1 LALELLHSLKR
12 PRGPDP
18 VRTVIGD
25 AGFADKHLLRWC
37 TANGFV
43 VIVRGRM
50 DAQVHDLYVRQR
62 KPLRGRPR
70 RWGERICLRAYA
82 RDERNFKQAIY
93 LYQDRARARLAS
105 VVGRHGASGLPM
117 RFAIVRC
124 LDKDDVVIM
133 STDLSLTP
141 REITR
146 LYADRSAIEMTFRE
160 LKQHFGLGHYQVR
173 KPAAILA
180 SRAPERHCLC
190 LDAASHPLPAA
201 RRVLPKPATP
211 VPDALVQAGDA
222 DFGARDPDAAAS
234 GLRVGGDFCAGRAKR
249 RTYQYASSPLPPHT
263 RPPRVLNYRLEVV

>member
-50 DAQVHDLYVRQR
+50 DAQQQS
-62 KPLRGRPR
+62 
-70 RWGERICLRAYA
+70 
-82 RDERNFKQAIY
+82 NFKHIIY
-93 LYQDRARARLAS
+93 LYQDRAWARLAS

-160 LKQHFGLGHYQVR
+160 LKQHFGLGALSGAQAR
-173 KPAAILA
+173 NDPA
-180 SRAPERHCLC
+180 SRASERHCLC
-190 LDAASHPLPAA
+190 LDAASHPLPGA
-201 RRVLPKPATP
+201 RRVVGGHLASTT
-211 VPDALVQAGDA
+211 DALAQTRDA
-222 DFGARDPDAAAS
+222 DFGARDPDAAAT
-234 GLRVGGDFCAGRAKR
+234 GLRVRADFRAGRAQR
-249 RTYQYASSPLPPHT
+249 RTYQ
-263 RPPRVLNYRLEVV
+263 